1 MSFLSL
7 LSSCSGVRGP
17 ELASKVLTFCLAESG
32 GLPGTHTNVVDTLLV
47 LLVIVGMRSE
57 G

>member
-1 MSFLSL
+1 MEHSL
-7 LSSCSGVRGP
+7 KETIVG
-17 ELASKVLTFCLAESG
+17 TFTLAESG